1 MVVCGQQYKAKI
13 ENLLRKKAALKRIR
27 QYAGVVSWFI
37 ARADKVREDVTPLYS
52 SVTNRA
58 LDLRLAI
65 CRNHKIWYSEQTK

>member
-37 ARADKVREDVTPLYS
+37 ARADKVREDVTPLRRVS
-52 SVTNRA
+52 HVVF
-58 LDLRLAI
+58 I
-65 CRNHKIWYSEQTK
+65 RNQQSFRFKVSDVP